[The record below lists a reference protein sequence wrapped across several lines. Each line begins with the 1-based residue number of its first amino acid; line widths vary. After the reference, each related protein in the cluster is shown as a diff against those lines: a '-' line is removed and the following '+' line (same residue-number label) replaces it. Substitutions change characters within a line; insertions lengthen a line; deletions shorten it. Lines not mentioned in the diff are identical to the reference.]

1 MKTFNAL
8 IQLVTV
14 GILILLSGCASI
26 VTDYRTTAEG
36 EEVFY
41 KGMRTKVAPGLMR
54 APQSPGLVALY
65 KAANFIKADSPNATI
80 ELDWAWGLAPE
91 TELGR
96 RFKPLMPKEWAEYV
110 VAKRTD
116 RIAKA
121 HGVVTNSTY
130 ETLTW
135 QGLPGYKVTIDYTTV
150 LGLDSRIVTYGAV
163 YKEDMYII
171 TMRADLVENYD
182 SMLPKFEYM
191 AKNVTFDK

>member
-1 MKTFNAL
+1 MFL
-8 IQLVTV
+8 
-14 GILILLSGCASI
+14 GGCASI

-36 EEVFY
+36 DEVYF

-54 APQSPGLVALY
+54 APQSPGLVSLY
-65 KAANFIKADSPNATI
+65 KAANFIMADSPNATI
-80 ELDWAWGLAPE
+80 ELDWAWGLTVE

-96 RFKPLMPKEWAEYV
+96 RFKPLMPKEYAEYV

-116 RIAKA
+116 RIANA
-121 HGVVTNSTY
+121 AGVVTNSTY
-130 ETLTW
+130 EMLTW
-135 QGLPGYKVTIDYTTV
+135 QGKPGFKVTMDYTTV

-163 YKEDMYII
+163 YKEDLYII

>member
-1 MKTFNAL
+1 
-8 IQLVTV
+8 
-14 GILILLSGCASI
+14 
-26 VTDYRTTAEG
+26 
-36 EEVFY
+36 
-41 KGMRTKVAPGLMR
+41 MRTKVAPGLMR
-54 APQSPGLVALY
+54 APQSPGLVGTYLAGR
-65 KAANFIKADSPNATI
+65 FIKADSPNATI

-163 YKEDMYII
+163 YKEDMYSSRCEP
-171 TMRADLVENYD
+171 TWSRTTTACCPSSSTWRRTSRSTSRAEA
-182 SMLPKFEYM
+182 S
-191 AKNVTFDK
+191 